1 MAIKV
6 VCSASLFLVILF
18 VARESVKDKQVV
30 YVELAEVESG
40 EARKDETS
48 VQRRAQ
54 EPRKANL
61 VPKSA
66 ESRTPQEAHLAF
78 LKATTDAYPLQPL
91 KGRLPRRAGNANAEL
106 SSEAEA
112 DLKEF
117 ETVAEGRFNRS
128 WALKDVHDEAVKKF
142 SNAQG
147 QGVRRIPSFSKEMI
161 DSLKR
166 SDEVP
171 LQPEIVGTTVAEPAA
186 TAERIED
193 ALKMLHRAGIGDFA
207 SPQDFGYVTDD
218 GKQAAGFIPHR
229 FTKTPPADPR
239 LRLQRIDLVGL
250 LLHPK
255 PVVYVSDKLPRM
267 EELTAA
273 TTRWPDDFEAKAIE
287 SLRIGETLVVRE
299 AETGLRMVGAI
310 RAAKQ
315 CTACHEGQ
323 RGELLG
329 AFSYQFERP

>member
-1 MAIKV
+1 M
-6 VCSASLFLVILF
+6 S
-18 VARESVKDKQVV
+18 
-30 YVELAEVESG
+30 
-40 EARKDETS
+40 
-48 VQRRAQ
+48 
-54 EPRKANL
+54 
-61 VPKSA
+61 
-66 ESRTPQEAHLAF
+66 PQEAHRAF

-91 KGRLPRRAGNANAEL
+91 KGRLPRRADKANAQL

-117 ETVAEGRFNRS
+117 ETVADGRFNRT
-128 WALKDVHDEAVKKF
+128 WAIKDVHDEAVKRF
-142 SNAQG
+142 SNTQG
-147 QGVRRIPSFSKEMI
+147 QGVGRILIFSKEMI

-171 LQPEIVGTTVAEPAA
+171 LQPEIVGTTVDEPAA
-186 TAERIED
+186 TAERVED
-193 ALKMLHRAGIGDFA
+193 ALKSLHRAGIGDFA

-239 LRLQRIDLVGL
+239 LRLKRIDLVGL

-273 TTRWPDDFEAKAIE
+273 PTRPLDGFEAKSIDALRKGE
-287 SLRIGETLVVRE
+287 SLVLHEE
-299 AETGLRMVGAI
+299 NAGLRMVGAI
-310 RAAKQ
+310 RAATQ
-315 CTACHEGQ
+315 CTACHEVQ
-323 RGELLG
+323 RGELLA
-329 AFSYQFERP
+329 AFSYRFELP